1 MQHTLRSQMRKSEPT
16 TKWFRFCE
24 LLFMSLIN
32 CYSYCSLNFT
42 LVLVKSCNL
51 VNCNYYYYYYVIV
64 FKYNVQDHVCYDVS
78 MLLIVIIYPSSSLS
92 PASLLCRRRLCP
104 YMIKGRH
111 MNYVTYYVSVWVYS
125 LRTCSSCVKY
135 KLQYTQEDF
144 LINPYHY
151 IPGHVREAIHGN
163 HGMCKFQW

>member
-1 MQHTLRSQMRKSEPT
+1 MRKSEPT
-16 TKWFRFCE
+16 TKWFRFYE

-51 VNCNYYYYYYVIV
+51 VNCNYYYYYVIV
-64 FKYNVQDHVCYDVS
+64 FKYLCTMFKTMFVMMFRCY
-78 MLLIVIIYPSSSLS
+78 LVIIYPSSSLS

-135 KLQYTQEDF
+135 KLQYRQEDF

>member
-1 MQHTLRSQMRKSEPT
+1 MQHTLCSQMRKSEPT
-16 TKWFRFCE
+16 TKWFRFYE

-51 VNCNYYYYYYVIV
+51 VNCNYYYYVIV

-125 LRTCSSCVKY
+125 SRTCSSCVKY

-151 IPGHVREAIHGN
+151 IPGHVMEAI

>member
-1 MQHTLRSQMRKSEPT
+1 MQHTLCSQMRKSEPT
-16 TKWFRFCE
+16 TKWFRFYE
-24 LLFMSLIN
+24 LLFMSLIT

-104 YMIKGRH
+104 Y
-111 MNYVTYYVSVWVYS
+111 TYDQGKAYE
-125 LRTCSSCVKY
+125 LC
-135 KLQYTQEDF
+135 
-144 LINPYHY
+144 Y
-151 IPGHVREAIHGN
+151 ILCIFIV
-163 HGMCKFQW
+163 